1 MPRILLKRSVS
12 FTSEDPK
19 VFGLNR
25 FVNVTAGVPTEVPD
39 WVVASEHF
47 KLLGTDAEVLK
58 VPVPAPVVPPK
69 PVVPASVV
77 PPVPPVAPVI
87 K

>member
-47 KLLGTDAEVLK
+47 KLLGVEAEVLK
-58 VPVPAPVVPPK
+58 VPVPAPVPPK
-69 PVVPASVV
+69 PVVPAPV
-77 PPVPPVAPVI
+77 VPPVAPVI